1 MTNDLS
7 NSSIEA
13 NDEKNIENPEYKK
26 AEQEVENIKPMKER
40 SMNLKVQGN
49 KGSGMSDEAISNT
62 AKAAPE
68 NTSNIQSLNDST
80 NTDSAPEELND
91 IELSKDSV
99 NMEATAEFKSLR
111 SGVPAN
117 IGVDIGDSEEK
128 IIDIYENA
136 KKEGDKYIVISE
148 EREITFIV
156 KEGKVTEIILR

>member
-1 MTNDLS
+1 MYMQHRSKSLVDTAALSKKYKCDINKIIRAWKNGKNDF
-7 NSSIEA
+7 
-13 NDEKNIENPEYKK
+13 
-26 AEQEVENIKPMKER
+26 
-40 SMNLKVQGN
+40 
-49 KGSGMSDEAISNT
+49 
-62 AKAAPE
+62 
-68 NTSNIQSLNDST
+68 
-80 NTDSAPEELND
+80 
-91 IELSKDSV
+91 ELSKDSV